1 VRTVAEAGFNV
12 THVEQHV
19 GGIVQIIHA
28 TS

>member
-1 VRTVAEAGFNV
+1 VRTVAEVGFDV